1 MKYSNLAPSLTIGL
15 LVLCVP
21 VSVVFSDD
29 RAAGTKTEQSA
40 SGGTVPK
47 YNFPKRGNPGV
58 RLGGGA
64 RGVSKEFTLA
74 VLSPDHI
81 GLTVRER
88 PALYWYVSK
97 ATPYPVVFTLIDADA
112 DKPVV
117 EARLKPPSQHGVQRI
132 RLGDHGV
139 ALSPN
144 VHYQWFVA
152 LALDPARPSSDIIA
166 GGVIERIEPDKEL
179 SSKLAGA
186 KRTDALRLY
195 AEAGLWYDALE
206 TVSDLVDG
214 GPAEKDFR
222 KQRAALLQQVGLS
235 EIAAYDLRDEAARLP
250 GK

>member
-1 MKYSNLAPSLTIGL
+1 MRCTHLARSLTIGA
-15 LVLCVP
+15 LVLFLP
-21 VSVVFSDD
+21 VSVVLLEDK
-29 RAAGTKTEQSA
+29 AAGGKAEQPA
-40 SGGTVPK
+40 NGGSVAK
-47 YNFPKRGNPGV
+47 YTFPKRGNPGV

-117 EARLKPPSQHGVQRI
+117 EARLKPPSQGGVQRI
-132 RLGDHGV
+132 RLADHGV
-139 ALSPN
+139 ALSAN

-152 LALDPARPSSDIIA
+152 LALDPAHPSSDIIA
-166 GGVIERIEPDKEL
+166 GGVIERIEPDKEI
-179 SSKLAGA
+179 SSKLVTA
-186 KRTDALRLY
+186 KGTDALRLY
-195 AEAGLWYDALE
+195 AEAGLWYDAVE
-206 TVSDLVDG
+206 TISDLVDG
-214 GPAEKDFR
+214 GPAEKKFR

-235 EIAAYDLRDEAARLP
+235 EIAAYDLRDEAAP
-250 GK
+250 